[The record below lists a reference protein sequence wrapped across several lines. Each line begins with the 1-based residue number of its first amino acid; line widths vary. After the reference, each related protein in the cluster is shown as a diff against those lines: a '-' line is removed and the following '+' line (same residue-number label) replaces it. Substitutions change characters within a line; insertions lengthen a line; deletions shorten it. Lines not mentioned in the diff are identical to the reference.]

1 MLPPALA
8 GLADRKHTWRSAT
21 RLGRGAF
28 AAVGVPSATSRSRGA
43 PRDRG
48 HEGLILAGDVGS
60 LHLMNPPDIAHPN
73 VTVDSADAGR
83 ITAACHERQVQFA
96 PKFYF

>member
-1 MLPPALA
+1 
-8 GLADRKHTWRSAT
+8 
-21 RLGRGAF
+21 
-28 AAVGVPSATSRSRGA
+28 
-43 PRDRG
+43 
-48 HEGLILAGDVGS
+48 
-60 LHLMNPPDIAHPN
+60 MNPPDIAHPN